1 MKVYTF
7 SEARQ
12 QFSAVLDCAQT
23 EGEVRVARRDGRV
36 ITIQPVEAK
45 VSPLAV
51 PSTSSPGKVWA
62 TKIDPSGP
70 WMIPSPKWPSR
81 AMVKVTL
88 PLPCLQRR

>member
-23 EGEVRVARRDGRV
+23 DGEVRVARRDGRV
-36 ITIQPVEAK
+36 FTIQPVEAK

-51 PSTSSPGKVWA
+51 NG
-62 TKIDPSGP
+62 IDLALSKNELLEFIHEG
-70 WMIPSPKWPSR
+70 
-81 AMVKVTL
+81 
-88 PLPCLQRR
+88 RRV